1 MGTFQIRQCHHQ
13 SPSAFAHTN
22 THTNPAAK
30 FHRFPL
36 ALAMTLALGSPQLL
50 AETQDDA
57 SAQRKNSETAIEK
70 ITVNGKKMTVSTPT
84 RLPLTAR
91 EIPQSISEVS
101 AELMSATNMLDI
113 NDVMMHVPGVNVT
126 FYDTQRPLYFARG
139 FQITDFQVDSIPTYS
154 GNTNQEYD
162 TALYERV
169 EVIRGANGLFSGVGS
184 PSATVNLIRK
194 RPGRE
199 FAASV
204 SATVGSW
211 QMRRGVLD
219 VSSPFDSEGAV
230 RGRVVVA
237 TLDSDSFRDRYHEKK
252 LAGLAII
259 EADLTEQT
267 TVAFG
272 LQDQDNQPE
281 GTIWGTVPIYAA
293 DGSLAKLPVS
303 SSFAPEWTHWQ
314 RKSGTLFA
322 DVTHQFNEAWQLKAA
337 VNQTEGDV
345 SSLRVYATGFPDK
358 TTGQG
363 LKLLAGVGAGEDT
376 RSSFDLYL
384 TGSYQ
389 AFGLDHDVIAGASVS
404 KLESTTDVFSSV
416 AGWSYNVPD
425 AWNYDGKAPMPVYNP
440 TGAYRIAST
449 DQQGIYLA
457 NRFRLSQDW
466 SLVGGARFSNWETA
480 TDNFNTTGKYT
491 TTSGAYKVNDEV
503 TPYVGLVWDLTEQH
517 ALYLS
522 YTDIFT
528 PQNYKDKDNN
538 LLAPVL
544 GNNLELGLKS
554 SVLDGALALNAAIF
568 KTAQDN
574 YAVRDLTQPENSLP
588 DGSSAYK
595 GIDGTESQGFEISAS
610 GQLTDGW
617 LVNAGYSYV
626 DTKRHTNDKIWTN
639 LPEHSAQLSSH
650 YDLGDA
656 LAGLTLGGG
665 FNWQSETI
673 GYGIVHPLEK
683 AGATYTQKAYLL
695 ANLYASW
702 HFAENL
708 SSTVSVTNLFDELY
722 WANIDY
728 ANYGKPRQVTLSVK
742 WQY

>member
-1 MGTFQIRQCHHQ
+1 
-13 SPSAFAHTN
+13 
-22 THTNPAAK
+22 
-30 FHRFPL
+30 
-36 ALAMTLALGSPQLL
+36 
-50 AETQDDA
+50 
-57 SAQRKNSETAIEK
+57 
-70 ITVNGKKMTVSTPT
+70 
-84 RLPLTAR
+84 
-91 EIPQSISEVS
+91 
-101 AELMSATNMLDI
+101 
-113 NDVMMHVPGVNVT
+113 VNVT
-126 FYDTQRPLYFARG
+126 LYDTQRPLYFARG

-194 RPGRE
+194 RPGKE

-293 DGSLAKLPVS
+293 DGSLANLPVS

-322 DVTHQFNEAWQLKAA
+322 DVTHQFNETWQLKAA

-404 KLESTTDVFSSV
+404 KLESTTDLFNSV

-449 DQQGIYLA
+449 G
-457 NRFRLSQDW
+457 RW
-466 SLVGGARFSNWETA
+466 SAARVSA
-480 TDNFNTTGKYT
+480 TGKPPPII
-491 TTSGAYKVNDEV
+491 SIPPAN
-503 TPYVGLVWDLTEQH
+503 TPRPAALIKSTMKSHLMSVWC
-517 ALYLS
+517 
-522 YTDIFT
+522 
-528 PQNYKDKDNN
+528 
-538 LLAPVL
+538 
-544 GNNLELGLKS
+544 
-554 SVLDGALALNAAIF
+554 
-568 KTAQDN
+568 
-574 YAVRDLTQPENSLP
+574 
-588 DGSSAYK
+588 
-595 GIDGTESQGFEISAS
+595 GI
-610 GQLTDGW
+610 
-617 LVNAGYSYV
+617 
-626 DTKRHTNDKIWTN
+626 
-639 LPEHSAQLSSH
+639 
-650 YDLGDA
+650 
-656 LAGLTLGGG
+656 
-665 FNWQSETI
+665 
-673 GYGIVHPLEK
+673 
-683 AGATYTQKAYLL
+683 
-695 ANLYASW
+695 
-702 HFAENL
+702 
-708 SSTVSVTNLFDELY
+708 
-722 WANIDY
+722 
-728 ANYGKPRQVTLSVK
+728 
-742 WQY
+742 

>member
-13 SPSAFAHTN
+13 SASAFAHTN
-22 THTNPAAK
+22 SAAK
-30 FHRFPL
+30 FRQLPL
-36 ALAMTLALGSPQLL
+36 ALAMSLVLGSPQLL
-50 AETQDDA
+50 AETLDDA
-57 SAQRKNSETAIEK
+57 STQRKNSETTIEK
-70 ITVNGKKMTVSTPT
+70 ITVNGKKMTASTPT

-126 FYDTQRPLYFARG
+126 LYDTQRPLYFARG

-154 GNTNQEYD
+154 GSTNQEYD
-162 TALYERV
+162 TALYKRV

-194 RPGRE
+194 RPGNE

-219 VSSPFDSEGAV
+219 VSSPFDNEGAV

-259 EADLTEQT
+259 EADLTDQT

-293 DGSLAKLPVS
+293 DGSLAKLPVN
-303 SSFAPEWTHWQ
+303 SSFAPQWTHWQ

-322 DVTHQFNEAWQLKAA
+322 DVTHQFNATWQLKAA
-337 VNQTEGDV
+337 VNQTEGEV

-358 TTGQG
+358 TTGKG

-389 AFGLDHDVIAGASVS
+389 AFGLEHDVIAGASVS
-404 KLESTTDVFSSV
+404 KLESTTDLFSSV
-416 AGWSYNVPD
+416 AGWSYTVPD
-425 AWNYDGKAPMPVYNP
+425 AWNYDGKAPMPVYNQ

-480 TDNFNTTGKYT
+480 TANFNTTGKYT
-491 TTSGAYKVNDEV
+491 TTTGAYKVNDEV

-554 SVLDGALALNAAIF
+554 SLLDGALALNAAIF

-650 YDLGDA
+650 YDLSGA

-683 AGATYTQKAYLL
+683 AGATYTQKAYVL

>member
-1 MGTFQIRQCHHQ
+1 
-13 SPSAFAHTN
+13 
-22 THTNPAAK
+22 
-30 FHRFPL
+30 
-36 ALAMTLALGSPQLL
+36 MTLALGSPQLL
-50 AETQDDA
+50 AETQGDA

-101 AELMSATNMLDI
+101 AELMSAINMLDI

-126 FYDTQRPLYFARG
+126 LYDTQRPLYFARG

-184 PSATVNLIRK
+184 PSATVNLLRK
-194 RPGRE
+194 RPGKE

-219 VSSPFDSEGAV
+219 VSSPFDSEDAV

-293 DGSLAKLPVS
+293 DGSLANLPVS

-322 DVTHQFNEAWQLKAA
+322 DVTHQFNETWQLKAA

-358 TTGQG
+358 TAGQG

-389 AFGLDHDVIAGASVS
+389 AFGLDHDIIAGASVS
-404 KLESTTDVFSSV
+404 KLESTTDLFNSV

-480 TDNFNTTGKYT
+480 TDNFNTAGKYT

-650 YDLGDA
+650 YDLGGA

-728 ANYGKPRQVTLSVK
+728 ANYGKPRQVNLSVK